1 MINCDKARELIP
13 WYVNGTL
20 TGDEAREIASHL
32 AGCPTC
38 REELAQAVRLSWELR
53 AAFDR
58 IPTVPERVWEKV
70 RTHAQGISLARIDV
84 GSFLLGL
91 SLGLSVTRSGIP
103 KFKSDL
109 RLLGRRVAL
118 FNSSKGGLK

>member
-13 WYVNGTL
+13 WYVNKTL
-20 TGDEAREIASHL
+20 TKDEAREIASHL
-32 AGCPTC
+32 AGCSTC
-38 REELAQAVRLSWELR
+38 REELAQAVRLSWELG
-53 AAFDR
+53 AAFER
-58 IPTVPERVWEKV
+58 MPAVPERVWEKV
-70 RTHAQGISLARIDV
+70 RTRAQGISLARIDV

-109 RLLGRRVAL
+109 RLLGHKVAL
-118 FNSSKGGLK
+118 FNSPKGGLK

>member
-1 MINCDKARELIP
+1 MIDCDKARELIP

-53 AAFDR
+53 AAFAR
-58 IPTVPERVWEKV
+58 IPSVPERVWEKV

>member
-1 MINCDKARELIP
+1 MIDCDKARELIP

-53 AAFDR
+53 AAFER
-58 IPTVPERVWEKV
+58 MPAVHERVWEKV
-70 RTHAQGISLARIDV
+70 KTRAQGISLGRIDV

-91 SLGLSVTRSGIP
+91 SLGLSVTRSGNP
-103 KFKSDL
+103 SFKSDL

>member
-1 MINCDKARELIP
+1 MIDCDKARELIP
-13 WYVNGTL
+13 WYVNKTL
-20 TGDEAREIASHL
+20 AGDEAREIASHL

-53 AAFDR
+53 AAFEQM
-58 IPTVPERVWEKV
+58 PAVPERAWEKV
-70 RTHAQGISLARIDV
+70 TTRAQGISLARIDV

-109 RLLGRRVAL
+109 RLLGRKVAL